1 MKNKPTY
8 YLQKRSKTR
17 SKWGAPLLISLFIGG
32 LLGCAD
38 GFSQRVYAPNSV
50 LATGNWAKIGV
61 TKEGVYKIDAN
72 ALSGLGIGTGSIA
85 SSSIRIF
92 GNGGAML
99 PEGNAAQRPDD
110 LVENAILVED
120 GGDAVFSGS
129 DFLVFYAAGPHQWVK
144 DSLNKRFSHVKN
156 LYSDTAYYY
165 ISIGGTG
172 KRIPTATA
180 PGPATIQ
187 VNSYQERYF
196 YEKDL
201 VNLLASGK
209 EWLGEEFSSAASTK
223 TFSVDWPNRIPTSP
237 VQLSVKLAGRSI
249 GAASKF
255 NLQLNGQS
263 LNQVN
268 IAAVSGYF
276 LDATATEGS
285 LQQSVTS
292 AQTGL
297 SLGLQFQPAA
307 AGAVGWLNWF
317 EMHGRSKLSLLP
329 NIPLFFRDWESVS
342 NAAVAQYLIAGAS
355 SNTQVW
361 DITQPPQPQKMNTNL
376 SGTDLSFS
384 QAANS
389 LHEFVAFDKTNLPS
403 PILLGRVNNQNLH
416 QTGPADFLIITHNS
430 LLAEAKRLAAFHEQ
444 QDGYRTVIATT
455 DQIYQEFASGI
466 PDPTAI
472 RDFVKMY
479 FDKATTPASRPKFL
493 LLFGTGSYDYQ
504 NRTAGNINLVPTYQ
518 TVQSFDPLIS
528 HTSDD
533 FFGLL
538 DNSDDIN
545 FVAPAGLLD
554 IGIGRIP
561 ARNPAEAATMV
572 NKIIH
577 YHDTTSMGGWR
588 NQVVFVA
595 DDKDGNLHLSDAE
608 SLNVAVNNTN
618 SGINQEKIYLDAYP
632 LVSGN
637 GGGRYPAVNEAIVNA
652 VFNGKLIVNYSGHG
666 NYLRLAE
673 EAVISATEVKRFN
686 NPDKLP
692 LFITASCDFA
702 PYDDP
707 SKQSLGSSL
716 LLDNANGAIA
726 LMTTTRV
733 VFAYSNRI
741 MNDNYLRVA
750 LKPSPSGQYLTLGEA
765 VMAAKNETYQSFG
778 DVFNNRKFT
787 LLGDPAMRLAFPK
800 NQVQLTSI
808 NGQAPTGKD
817 SLQALGKYQI
827 GGKITDGAGAILSN
841 FQGEVETILYDKAQ
855 SVKTLGNDVAS
866 PVTSFQVQNSIL
878 YKGRATVKD
887 GQFQFVMILPKD
899 INYQPG
905 KGRFSFYATDG
916 KRDAAGADTNYI
928 IAGLAPALTDNQGP
942 TIKAWLNDTAFKN
955 GGLTH
960 ENPVLLLDLT
970 DSSGINVS
978 GAGIGHDITAVIDGN
993 ERNVLVLNS
1002 FYTGILNNYQRGTVR
1017 FQLPTMTAGKHQI
1030 RLKAWD
1036 LANNSSQILL
1046 EFEVANQEKPLIQKL
1061 MNYPN
1066 PFTNLTTISFEHNQ
1080 PNTQLPVEIAIF
1092 STSGQL
1098 VKTIRKTVFTAGTR
1112 NCAIQWD
1119 GTNENGQKLKK
1130 AIYIYRVI
1138 ISLGEHKQVFAGQMI
1153 LH

>member
-1 MKNKPTY
+1 MTI
-8 YLQKRSKTR
+8 S
-17 SKWGAPLLISLFIGG
+17 LLIMG

-50 LATGNWAKIGV
+50 LSTGNWAKIGV

-72 ALSGLGIGTGSIA
+72 ALGGMGFGSGAIT
-85 SSSIRIF
+85 SSAIRIY

-99 PEGNAAQRPDD
+99 PEGNSAPRPDD

-129 DFLVFYAAGPHQWVK
+129 DFLVFYAPGPHQWVK

-165 ISIGGTG
+165 ISIGGNG
-172 KRIPTATA
+172 KRIQSPAA
-180 PGPATIQ
+180 LGPATIQ
-187 VNSYQERYF
+187 VNSYNERYF

-209 EWLGEEFSSAASTK
+209 EWLGEEFSSSVSSK
-223 TFSVDWPNRIPTSP
+223 TFNVDWPNRILTSP
-237 VQLSVKLAGRSI
+237 VQVNVKLAGRSI
-249 GAASKF
+249 GAASRF
-255 NLQLNGQS
+255 NLQLNGQA

-285 LQQSVTS
+285 LQQSLVS

-317 EMHGRSKLSLLP
+317 EMHGRSKLILLP

-342 NAAVAQYLIAGAS
+342 ANAIAQFQISNANA
-355 SNTQVW
+355 NTQVW
-361 DITQPPQPQKMNTNL
+361 DLSQPLQPQKMNTVL
-376 SGTDLSFS
+376 SGTDLNFS

-389 LHEFVAFDKTNLPS
+389 LREFVAFDKSNLPS
-403 PILLGRVNNQNLH
+403 PILLGKVNNQNLH
-416 QTGPADFLIITHNS
+416 QTGAADLLIITHSS

-444 QDGYRTVIATT
+444 QDGYKSVVATT
-455 DQIYQEFASGI
+455 EQIYQEFASGI
-466 PDPTAI
+466 PDPTSL
-472 RDFVKMY
+472 RDYVKMY
-479 FDKATTPASRPKFL
+479 FDKAASASSRPRFL

-504 NRTAGNINLVPTYQ
+504 YRTAGNINLVPTYQ

-538 DNSDDIN
+538 DTSDDIN

-554 IGIGRIP
+554 LGIGRIP

-577 YHDTTSMGGWR
+577 YHDPVSMGGWR
-588 NQVVFVA
+588 NQAVFIA

-618 SGINQEKIYLDAYP
+618 SRFNQEKVYLDAYP
-632 LVSGN
+632 LLSGN

-666 NYLRLAE
+666 NYLRLTE
-673 EAVISATEVKRFN
+673 EAVLSATEVKRFN

-741 MNDNYLRVA
+741 MNDNYLRIA

-800 NQVQLTSI
+800 NQVELTSI

-827 GGKITDGAGAILSN
+827 SGKITDGTGATLSN

-855 SVKTLGNDVAS
+855 SVKTLGNDITS
-866 PVTSFQVQNSIL
+866 PVISFQVQNSIL
-878 YKGRATVKD
+878 FKGRATVKN
-887 GQFQFVMILPKD
+887 GLFQFNLILPKD

-928 IAGLAPALTDNQGP
+928 IAGLAPALTDNRGP
-942 TIKAWLNDTAFKN
+942 EIKAWLNDTTFKN

-960 ENPVLLLDLT
+960 ENPVLLMDLL

-978 GAGIGHDITAVIDGN
+978 GAGIGHEITAVIDGN

-1002 FYTGILNNYQRGTVR
+1002 YYSSAVDDYQRGRVR
-1017 FQLPTMTAGKHQI
+1017 YQLPTMTPGKHQI

-1036 LANNSSQILL
+1036 LANNSSEALL
-1046 EFEVANQEKPLIQKL
+1046 DFEVAKQEKAVIQKP

-1066 PFTNLTTISFEHNQ
+1066 PFNQQTTISFEHNQ
-1080 PNTQLPVEIAIF
+1080 PNTQLPVEVGIF
-1092 STSGQL
+1092 ATNGQL
-1098 VKTIRKTVFTAGTR
+1098 IKTIRKTVFTAGTR
-1112 NCAIQWD
+1112 NCEIQWD
-1119 GTNENGQKLKK
+1119 GTDENGQKLKK
-1130 AIYIYRVI
+1130 AIYIYRVVI
-1138 ISLGEHKQVFAGQMI
+1138 TLGETKFVSAGQMI
-1153 LH
+1153 LF

>member
-1 MKNKPTY
+1 MKNKQQYIPNG
-8 YLQKRSKTR
+8 
-17 SKWGAPLLISLFIGG
+17 GAFWPICLLFIGI
-32 LLGCAD
+32 LGCAD
-38 GFSQRVYAPNSV
+38 GFSQRVYAPSSV

-72 ALSGLGIGTGSIA
+72 TLSGIGISSGAIA
-85 SSSIRIF
+85 SPAIRLF

-99 PEGNAAQRPDD
+99 PEGNAAPRPDD
-110 LVENAILVED
+110 LIENAIAIED
-120 GGDAVFSGS
+120 GADGVFSGS
-129 DFLVFYAAGPHQWVK
+129 DFLVFYAPGPHQWVK
-144 DSLNKRFSHVKN
+144 DSLNKGFTHLKN
-156 LYSDTAYYY
+156 LYTDTAYYY
-165 ISIGGTG
+165 ISIGGSG
-172 KRIPTATA
+172 KRIQTATA
-180 PGPATIQ
+180 PTQATVQ

-196 YEKDL
+196 YENDL
-201 VNLLASGK
+201 VNLLSSGK
-209 EWLGEEFSSAASTK
+209 EWLGESFSSSSTK
-223 TFSVDWPNRIPTSP
+223 TFSVDWPNRILTNP
-237 VQLSVKLAGRSI
+237 VQVRAKFAGRSI
-249 GAASKF
+249 GAPSNF
-255 NLQLNGQS
+255 NLQLNGQALNPVS
-263 LNQVN
+263 L
-268 IAAVSGYF
+268 AAISGYF

-285 LQQSVTS
+285 LQQSIATN
-292 AQTGL
+292 QTGL
-297 SLGLQFQPAA
+297 SLNMQFQSAA
-307 AGAVGWLNWF
+307 AGAEGWLNWF
-317 EMHGRSKLSLLP
+317 EMHGRSKLSMVP

-342 NAAVAQYLIAGAS
+342 SAAVAQYQIAGAN

-361 DITQPPQPQKMNTNL
+361 DISQPPQPQKLNTVL
-376 SGTDLSFS
+376 SGTNLNFLQEAS
-384 QAANS
+384 S
-389 LHEFVAFDKTNLPS
+389 LHEFVAFDKTSLPS
-403 PILLGRVNNQNLH
+403 PILLGKVNNQNLH
-416 QTGPADFLIITHNS
+416 QTGPADLLVITHSS
-430 LLAEAKRLAAFHEQ
+430 LLAEAKRLAAFHLQE
-444 QDGYRTVIATT
+444 DGYKSVVVTT
-455 DQIYQEFASGI
+455 DQIFQEFASGN

-479 FDKATTPASRPKFL
+479 YDKGVAAASKPRFL
-493 LLFGTGSYDYQ
+493 LLFGNGTYDYKYRAA
-504 NRTAGNINLVPTYQ
+504 NNTNLVPTYQ

-538 DNSDDIN
+538 DNNDDVN

-561 ARNPAEAATMV
+561 ARNPAEATTMV

-577 YHDTTSMGGWR
+577 YHDTASMGGWR
-588 NQVVFVA
+588 NQAVFIA

-608 SLNVAVNNTN
+608 SLNVAVNSTN
-618 SGINQEKIYLDAYP
+618 SRINQEKIYLDAYP

-716 LLDNANGAIA
+716 LMDNANGAIA

-741 MNDNYLRVA
+741 MNDNYLRIA

-800 NQVQLTSI
+800 NQVQLTAI
-808 NGQAPTGKD
+808 NGQTATGKD
-817 SLQALGKYQI
+817 SLQALGKYQVS
-827 GGKITDGAGAILSN
+827 GKITDGLGNTLTN
-841 FQGEVETILYDKAQ
+841 FQGVVETVLYDKAQ
-855 SVKTLGNDVAS
+855 SVKTLGNDAAS

-878 YKGRATVKD
+878 YKGRATVKN
-887 GQFQFVMILPKD
+887 GLFQFNMILPKD

-916 KRDAAGADTNYI
+916 KRDAGGADTNYI
-928 IAGLAPALTDNQGP
+928 IAGLAPALTDQQGP
-942 TIKAWLNDTAFKN
+942 VIKAWLNDTAFKN

-960 ENPVLLLDLT
+960 ENPVLLLDLA

-978 GAGIGHDITAVIDGN
+978 GAGIGHDITAVIDNN
-993 ERNVLVLNS
+993 ERNVLVLNGYYS
-1002 FYTGILNNYQRGTVR
+1002 GILDNYQRGTLR
-1017 FQLPTMTAGKHQI
+1017 YQLPTMGPGKHQI
-1030 RLKAWD
+1030 RIKAWD
-1036 LANNSSQILL
+1036 LANNSSQTLL
-1046 EFEVANQEKPLIQKL
+1046 DFEVANQEKSVIQKL

-1066 PFTNLTTISFEHNQ
+1066 PFTDKTTISFEHNQ

-1092 STSGQL
+1092 SSSGQL

-1112 NCAIQWD
+1112 NCEIQWD

-1138 ISLGEHKQVFAGQMI
+1138 INLGEHKYVSAGQMI
-1153 LH
+1153 LY

>member
-1 MKNKPTY
+1 LRSILKNS
-8 YLQKRSKTR
+8 QKYFTIP
-17 SKWGAPLLISLFIGG
+17 GQLLAICLLVTGLFGWANVF
-32 LLGCAD
+32 C
-38 GFSQRVYAPNSV
+38 QRVYAPSSV

-72 ALSGLGIGTGSIA
+72 TLNGMGINAGAIA
-85 SSSIRIF
+85 SATIRVF

-99 PEGNAAQRPDD
+99 PEGNAAPRPDD
-110 LVENAILVED
+110 LIENAIALED
-120 GGDAVFSGS
+120 GADGVFSGS
-129 DFLVFYAAGPHQWVK
+129 DYLIFYAQGPHQWVK
-144 DSLNKRFSHVKN
+144 DSLNKRFTHLKN

-165 ISIGGTG
+165 IHIGGSG
-172 KRIPTATA
+172 KRIQSPVAPTQATV
-180 PGPATIQ
+180 Q

-196 YEKDL
+196 YENDL
-201 VNLLASGK
+201 VNLLSSGK
-209 EWLGEEFSSAASTK
+209 EWLGEAFSNSATTK
-223 TFSVDWPNRIPTSP
+223 AFSVDWPNNILTNPLLVRA
-237 VQLSVKLAGRSI
+237 KFAGRSI
-249 GAASKF
+249 GAPSSF
-255 NLQLNGQS
+255 NLQLNGQALGQVS
-263 LNQVN
+263 LAS
-268 IAAVSGYF
+268 ISGFF
-276 LDATATEGS
+276 LDAIATEGA
-285 LQQSVTS
+285 LQQSIITS
-292 AQTGL
+292 QTGL
-297 SLGLQFQPAA
+297 SLSMQFQSAA
-307 AGAVGWLNWF
+307 AGAEGWLNWF
-317 EMHGRSKLSLLP
+317 EMHGRSKLNMLP

-342 NAAVAQYLIAGAS
+342 NNAIAKYLLTNANT
-355 SNTQVW
+355 NTQVW
-361 DITQPPQPQKMNTNL
+361 DLSQPLVPQKMSSVL
-376 SGTDLSFS
+376 SGTDFIFLQDAS
-384 QAANS
+384 S

-403 PILLGRVNNQNLH
+403 PIVIGKVNNQNLH
-416 QTGPADFLIITHNS
+416 QSSVTDLLIITHTS
-430 LLAEAKRLAAFHEQ
+430 LLAEAKRLAAFHLQE
-444 QDGYRTVIATT
+444 DGYKSVVVTT
-455 DQIYQEFASGI
+455 DQIYQEFAGGN
-466 PDPTAI
+466 PDPTAL

-479 FDKATTPASRPKFL
+479 FDKGAAAAAKPRFL
-493 LLFGTGSYDYQ
+493 LLFGNGTYDYKYRAA
-504 NRTAGNINLVPTYQ
+504 NNTNLVPTYQ

-538 DNSDDIN
+538 DNNDDVN

-554 IGIGRIP
+554 VGIGRIP
-561 ARNPAEAATMV
+561 ARNATEAAVIV

-577 YHDTTSMGGWR
+577 YHDTASMGEWR
-588 NQVVFVA
+588 NQAVFIA

-618 SGINQEKIYLDAYP
+618 SRVNQEKIYLDAYP

-652 VFNGKLIVNYSGHG
+652 VFKGKLLVNYSGHG

-702 PYDDP
+702 PFDDP

-716 LLDNANGAIA
+716 LMDNANGAIA

-741 MNDNYLRVA
+741 MNDNYLRIA

-800 NQVQLTSI
+800 NQVQMTAI
-808 NGQAPTGKD
+808 NGQAATGKD
-817 SLQALGKYQI
+817 SLKALGKYQVS
-827 GGKITDGAGAILSN
+827 GKITDGTGNTLTN
-841 FQGEVETILYDKAQ
+841 FQGVVETILYDKAQ
-855 SVKTLGNDVAS
+855 SVKTLGNDAAS

-878 YKGRATVKD
+878 YKGRATVKN
-887 GQFQFVMILPKD
+887 GIFQFSMILPKD

-916 KRDAAGADTNYI
+916 KRDAGGADTNYI
-928 IAGLAPALTDNQGP
+928 IAGLAPALVDQQGP
-942 TIKAWLNDTAFKN
+942 IIKAWLNDLNFKN

-960 ENPVLLLDLT
+960 ENPVLLLDLA

-978 GAGIGHDITAVIDGN
+978 GAGIGHDLTAVLDGN
-993 ERNVLVLNS
+993 ERNVLVLNAY
-1002 FYTGILNNYQRGTVR
+1002 YTGLVDNYQRGTVR
-1017 FQLPTMTAGKHQI
+1017 FQLPNMTPGKHQI
-1030 RLKAWD
+1030 RIKAWD
-1036 LANNSSQILL
+1036 LANNSSELL
-1046 EFEVANQEKPLIQKL
+1046 IDFEVAKQEKAVIQKL

-1066 PFTNLTTISFEHNQ
+1066 PFTDKTTISFEHNQ
-1080 PNTQLPVEIAIF
+1080 PNTQLPVEVAIF

-1112 NCAIQWD
+1112 NCEIQWD

-1138 ISLGEHKQVFAGQMI
+1138 IFLGENKFQSAGQLI
-1153 LH
+1153 LF

>member
-1 MKNKPTY
+1 M
-8 YLQKRSKTR
+8 
-17 SKWGAPLLISLFIGG
+17 G
-32 LLGCAD
+32 LLGGAD

-72 ALSGLGIGTGSIA
+72 TLSGMGISSGGIA
-85 SSSIRIF
+85 SAAIRLF

-99 PEGNAAQRPDD
+99 TEGNAAPRPDD
-110 LVENAILVED
+110 LIENAIAIED
-120 GGDAVFSGS
+120 GADGVFSGN
-129 DFLVFYAAGPHQWVK
+129 DFLVFYAPGPHQWVK
-144 DSLNKRFSHVKN
+144 DSLNKRFTHLKN

-165 ISIGGTG
+165 VSIGGVG
-172 KRIPTATA
+172 KRVQSPTAPTQ
-180 PGPATIQ
+180 ATLQ

-196 YEKDL
+196 YENDL
-201 VNLLASGK
+201 VNLLSSGK
-209 EWLGEEFSSAASTK
+209 EWLGESFSSSAANK
-223 TFSVDWPNRIPTSP
+223 AFSVDWPNRNLTSP
-237 VQLSVKLAGRSI
+237 VQVIAKLAARSI
-249 GAASKF
+249 GASSSF
-255 NLQLNGQS
+255 NLQLNGQA
-263 LNQVN
+263 LGQVGL
-268 IAAVSGYF
+268 AAISGYF
-276 LDATATEGS
+276 LDATASEGA
-285 LQQSVTS
+285 LQKSIITN
-292 AQTGL
+292 QTGL
-297 SLGLQFQPAA
+297 SLSLQFQPAA
-307 AGAVGWLNWF
+307 AGAEGWLNWF
-317 EMHGRSKLSLLP
+317 EMHGRSKLSILP
-329 NIPLFFRDWESVS
+329 NIPLFFRDWETVS
-342 NAAVAQYLIAGAS
+342 SGSVAQYLIAGANN
-355 SNTQVW
+355 NTQVW
-361 DITQPPQPQKMNTNL
+361 DITQPPQPQKMNAVP
-376 SGTDLSFS
+376 SGTDVSFLQTAS
-384 QAANS
+384 S
-389 LHEFVAFDKTNLPS
+389 LHEFVAFDKTMLPS
-403 PILLGRVNNQNLH
+403 PIVLGKVNNQNLH
-416 QTGPADFLIITHNS
+416 QTRPADLLIITHSS
-430 LLAEAKRLAAFHEQ
+430 LMAEAKKLAAFHLQ
-444 QDGYRTVIATT
+444 ADGYKSVVVTT
-455 DQIYQEFASGI
+455 DQIYQEFAGGN

-479 FDKATTPASRPKFL
+479 YDKGAAAASKPRFL
-493 LLFGTGSYDYQ
+493 LLFGAGTYDYKYRVA
-504 NRTAGNINLVPTYQ
+504 NNTNLVPTYQ
-518 TVQSFDPLIS
+518 TVQSFDPLVS

-538 DNSDDIN
+538 DNTDDVN

-577 YHDTTSMGGWR
+577 YQDSATMGGWR
-588 NQVVFVA
+588 NQAVFIA

-608 SLNVAVNNTN
+608 SLNVAVNSTN
-618 SGINQEKIYLDAYP
+618 SRVNQEKIYLDAYP

-741 MNDNYLRVA
+741 MNDNYLRIA
-750 LKPSPSGQYLTLGEA
+750 LKPSPNGQYLTLGEA
-765 VMAAKNETYQSFG
+765 VMAAKNDTYKSFG

-800 NQVQLTSI
+800 NQVHLNSI
-808 NGQAPTGKD
+808 NGQPTTGKD
-817 SLQALGKYQI
+817 SLQALGKYQVS
-827 GGKITDGAGAILSN
+827 GKITDPAGNMLTN
-841 FQGEVETILYDKAQ
+841 FQGTIETILYDKAQ
-855 SVKTLGNDVAS
+855 TVKTLGNDVTS
-866 PVTSFQVQNSIL
+866 PVTNFQVQNSIL
-878 YKGRATVKD
+878 YRGRATVKN
-887 GQFQFVMILPKD
+887 GVFQFNMILPKD

-916 KRDAAGADTNYI
+916 KMDAGGADTNYI
-928 IAGLAPALTDNQGP
+928 IAGLAPALTDNRGP
-942 TIKAWLNDTAFKN
+942 DIKAWLNDSAFKN

-960 ENPVLLLDLT
+960 ENPVLLLNLA

-993 ERNVLVLNS
+993 ERNVLVLNGYYS
-1002 FYTGILNNYQRGTVR
+1002 SELDNYQRGKVR
-1017 FQLPTMTAGKHQI
+1017 YQLPSMAPGKHQI
-1030 RLKAWD
+1030 RIKAWD
-1036 LANNSSQILL
+1036 LANNSNETLL
-1046 EFEVANQEKPLIQKL
+1046 DFTVAKQEKMMIQKL

-1066 PFTNLTTISFEHNQ
+1066 PFTDKTTISFEHNQ

-1092 STSGQL
+1092 TTNGQL
-1098 VKTIRKTVFTAGTR
+1098 VKTIRKTVFTEGTR
-1112 NCAIQWD
+1112 NIEIQWN
-1119 GTNENGQKLKK
+1119 GTDENGQKLKK
-1130 AIYIYRVI
+1130 AVYICQVI
-1138 ISLGEHKQVFAGQMI
+1138 ITLGEHQYVSASQMI
-1153 LH
+1153 LY

>member
-1 MKNKPTY
+1 M
-8 YLQKRSKTR
+8 
-17 SKWGAPLLISLFIGG
+17 GLF
-32 LLGCAD
+32 GCAD
-38 GFSQRVYAPNSV
+38 GFSQRLYAPNSV

-72 ALSGLGIGTGSIA
+72 TLSGMGLGSGAIA
-85 SSSIRIF
+85 SSAIRIY

-99 PEGNAAQRPDD
+99 PEGNAAPRTDD
-110 LVENAILVED
+110 LAENAILIED
-120 GGDAVFSGS
+120 GADGVFSGN
-129 DFLVFYAAGPHQWVK
+129 DFLMFYAPGPHQWVK
-144 DSLNKRFSHVKN
+144 DSLNKGFIHLKN

-165 ISIGGTG
+165 ISIGGVG
-172 KRIPTATA
+172 KRIQSPTAPTQ
-180 PGPATIQ
+180 ATVQ

-209 EWLGEEFSSAASTK
+209 EWLGEEFSSSASSK
-223 TFSVDWPNRIPTSP
+223 AFSVDWPNRILTSP
-237 VQLSVKLAGRSI
+237 VQVNVKLAGRSI

-255 NLQLNGQS
+255 NLQLNGQA

-292 AQTGL
+292 AQTGI

-317 EMHGRSKLSLLP
+317 EMHGRSKLSMLP
-329 NIPLFFRDWESVS
+329 NIPLFFRDWETVNSGS
-342 NAAVAQYLIAGAS
+342 VAQFLIAGANN
-355 SNTQVW
+355 NTQVW
-361 DITQPPQPQKMNTNL
+361 DITQPPQPQKMNSVL
-376 SGTDLSFS
+376 SGTELSFS
-384 QAANS
+384 QVANS
-389 LHEFVAFDKTNLPS
+389 LREFVAFDKTNLSS
-403 PILLGRVNNQNLH
+403 PILLGKVNNQNLH
-416 QTGPADFLIITHNS
+416 QAQAADLLIITHRS
-430 LLAEAKRLAAFHEQ
+430 LLAEAKRLAIFHEQ
-444 QDGYRTVIATT
+444 QDGYKSVVATT
-455 DQIYQEFASGI
+455 DQIYQEFASGN

-479 FDKATTPASRPKFL
+479 FDKAASTSSKPRFL
-493 LLFGTGSYDYQ
+493 LLFGNGTYDYK
-504 NRTAGNINLVPTYQ
+504 NRIAGNINLVPTYQ

-538 DNSDDIN
+538 DNTDDIN

-572 NKIIH
+572 DKIIH
-577 YHDTTSMGGWR
+577 YHDPASMGGWR
-588 NQVVFVA
+588 NQAVFIA

-618 SGINQEKIYLDAYP
+618 SRFNQEKIYLDAYP
-632 LVSGN
+632 LVSSN

-741 MNDNYLRVA
+741 MNDNYLRIA

-787 LLGDPAMRLAFPK
+787 LLGDPAMRLAFPQ

-808 NGQAPTGKD
+808 NGQAPTVKD
-817 SLQALGKYQI
+817 SLQALGKYQVS
-827 GGKITDGAGAILSN
+827 GRITDGTGVTLTN

-878 YKGRATVKD
+878 YKGRATVKN
-887 GQFQFVMILPKD
+887 GLFQFNLILPKD

-928 IAGLAPALTDNQGP
+928 IAGLAPALSDNRGP
-942 TIKAWLNDTAFKN
+942 EIKAWLNDTTFKN

-960 ENPVLLLDLT
+960 ENPVLLMDLV

-993 ERNVLVLNS
+993 ERNVLVLNGYYS
-1002 FYTGILNNYQRGTVR
+1002 SQLDNYQRGTVR
-1017 FQLPTMTAGKHQI
+1017 YQLPTMSPGKHQI

-1036 LANNSSQILL
+1036 LANNSSQTLL
-1046 EFEVANQEKPLIQKL
+1046 DFEVAKQEKAVIQKL

-1066 PFTNLTTISFEHNQ
+1066 PFTDKTTISFEHNQ
-1080 PNTQLPVEIAIF
+1080 PNTDLPVEVGIF
-1092 STSGQL
+1092 TTNGQL

-1112 NCAIQWD
+1112 NCEIQWD

-1130 AIYIYRVI
+1130 AIYIYQVI
-1138 ISLGEHKQVFAGQMI
+1138 ISLGENKFQSAGQMI
-1153 LH
+1153 LF

>member
-1 MKNKPTY
+1 M
-8 YLQKRSKTR
+8 
-17 SKWGAPLLISLFIGG
+17 AICLLVMGLFGW
-32 LLGCAD
+32 AD

-61 TKEGVYKIDAN
+61 NKEGVYKIDAN
-72 ALSGLGIGTGSIA
+72 SLSGMGISSGAIA
-85 SSSIRIF
+85 SSAIRVF

-99 PEGNAAQRPDD
+99 PEGNAAPRPDD
-110 LVENAILVED
+110 LIENAIAIED
-120 GGDAVFSGS
+120 GADGVFNGN
-129 DFLVFYAAGPHQWVK
+129 DFLMFYAPGPHQWVK
-144 DSLNKRFSHVKN
+144 DSLNKGFTHLKN
-156 LYSDTAYYY
+156 LYTDTAYYY
-165 ISIGGTG
+165 ISIGGVG
-172 KRIPTATA
+172 KRIQSPTAPTQ
-180 PGPATIQ
+180 ATVQ

-196 YEKDL
+196 YENDL
-201 VNLLASGK
+201 VNLLSSGK
-209 EWLGEEFSSAASTK
+209 EWLGESFSSSATK
-223 TFSVDWPNRIPTSP
+223 TFSVDWPNRILTNS
-237 VQLSVKLAGRSI
+237 VQVRAKFAGRSI
-249 GAASKF
+249 GAPSSF
-255 NLQLNGQS
+255 NLQLNGQG
-263 LNQVN
+263 LGLINL
-268 IAAVSGYF
+268 AAISGYF

-285 LQQSVTS
+285 LKQSVSTS
-292 AQTGL
+292 QTGL
-297 SLGLQFQPAA
+297 SLSMQFQSAA
-307 AGAVGWLNWF
+307 AGAEGWLNWF
-317 EMHGRSKLSLLP
+317 EMHGRSKLSMLP
-329 NIPLFFRDWESVS
+329 NIPLFFRDWETV
-342 NAAVAQYLIAGAS
+342 NPGAVAQYLIAGAN

-361 DITQPPQPQKMNTNL
+361 DISQPPQPQKLNTVLN
-376 SGTDLSFS
+376 GTDLNFLQEAS
-384 QAANS
+384 S
-389 LHEFVAFDKTNLPS
+389 LHEFVAFDKSSLPS
-403 PILLGRVNNQNLH
+403 PILLGKINNQNLH
-416 QTGPADFLIITHNS
+416 QTGLADLLVITHNS
-430 LLAEAKRLAAFHEQ
+430 LLAEAKRLAAFHLQE
-444 QDGYRTVIATT
+444 DGYKSVVVTT
-455 DQIYQEFASGI
+455 EQIYQEFASGN

-479 FDKATTPASRPKFL
+479 YDKGAAAGSKPRFL
-493 LLFGTGSYDYQ
+493 LLFGNGTYDYKYRVA
-504 NRTAGNINLVPTYQ
+504 NNTNLVPTYQ

-538 DNSDDIN
+538 DNNDDVN

-561 ARNPAEAATMV
+561 ARNPAEATTMV

-577 YHDTTSMGGWR
+577 YHDTASMGGWR
-588 NQVVFVA
+588 NQAVFIA

-608 SLNVAVNNTN
+608 SLHVAVNNTN
-618 SGINQEKIYLDAYP
+618 SRINQEKIYLDAYP
-632 LVSGN
+632 LSSGS

-716 LLDNANGAIA
+716 LMDNANGAIA

-741 MNDNYLRVA
+741 MNDNYLRIA

-800 NQVQLTSI
+800 NQVQLTAI
-808 NGQAPTGKD
+808 NGQAATGKD
-817 SLQALGKYQI
+817 SLQALGKYQVS
-827 GGKITDGAGAILSN
+827 GKITDGSGNTLTN
-841 FQGEVETILYDKAQ
+841 FQGVVETVLYDKAQ
-855 SVKTLGNDVAS
+855 SLKTLGNDATS

-878 YKGRATVKD
+878 YRGRATVKN
-887 GQFQFVMILPKD
+887 GLFQFSMILPKD

-916 KRDAAGADTNYI
+916 KRDAGGADTNYI

-942 TIKAWLNDTAFKN
+942 LIKAWLNDTAFKN

-960 ENPVLLLDLT
+960 ENPVLLLDLA

-993 ERNVLVLNS
+993 ERNVLVLNGY
-1002 FYTGILNNYQRGTVR
+1002 YTGLLDNYQRGTVR
-1017 FQLPTMTAGKHQI
+1017 YQLPSMSPGKHQI
-1030 RLKAWD
+1030 RIKAWD
-1036 LANNSSQILL
+1036 LANNSSQTVLD
-1046 EFEVANQEKPLIQKL
+1046 FEVANQEKSVIQKL

-1066 PFTNLTTISFEHNQ
+1066 PFTDQTTISFEHNQ
-1080 PNTQLPVEIAIF
+1080 PNTQLPVEVAIF
-1092 STSGQL
+1092 SSSGQL

-1112 NCAIQWD
+1112 NCQIQWD

-1130 AIYIYRVI
+1130 AIYIYRVVI
-1138 ISLGEHKQVFAGQMI
+1138 TLGEQKYVSAGQMI
-1153 LH
+1153 LY